1 MTKSKSMGSALLIT
15 GTAIGAGMLGIPL
28 ATSSLGVWP
37 TLGLLVIVWL
47 FSLLAGRLILAVIL
61 ALPKHDL
68 HYNRMAFLTL
78 GRPGQWVAWV
88 CVLGLLY
95 SLTVAYITGGSSL
108 FRSVLVA
115 KGHTPPPFVLEC
127 LFTVVL
133 GSFIVISTR
142 ATDALNRMLMGVKA
156 TLLVLMLFLCL
167 PEVEHDLLKPTSH
180 IPALGL
186 GLLTAV
192 PVLFVSFGFHH
203 ILPSLAQYNHY
214 DVKPLQRA
222 LFWGSVIPLLVY
234 IAWVIMTLGVIP
246 LTGPDSFASL
256 TSPDVGPFITL
267 WVGRLQQP
275 SLDVII
281 QLLAPIALI
290 TSFLGV
296 TLGLFDFLSDSL
308 SSRPALSK
316 RRWVLGLMTFGLP
329 LIGAL
334 LYPHGFIALL
344 KFGGV
349 FLAVM
354 AFILPPLMAMKLNV
368 GGKIVPIMVICFGI
382 LVAALGLF
390 S

>member
-1 MTKSKSMGSALLIT
+1 MMTSKTLGSALLIT

-28 ATSSLGVWP
+28 ATSSLGVGP
-37 TLGLLVIVWL
+37 TIGLLVIVWM
-47 FSLLAGRLILAVIL
+47 FSLLAGRLILAVVL

-68 HYNRMAFLTL
+68 HFNRMAFLTL
-78 GRPGQWVAWV
+78 GRPGQWVAWA

-108 FRSVLVA
+108 FRSFLMSR
-115 KGHTPPPFVLEC
+115 GHTPPPYLLEC
-127 LFTVVL
+127 LFTVGL

-142 ATDALNRMLMGVKA
+142 ATDTLNRILMGVKA
-156 TLLVLMLFLCL
+156 ILLALMLVLCL
-167 PEVEHDLLKPTSH
+167 PEVEHDLLVPNTY
-180 IPALGL
+180 IPNLGL
-186 GLLTAV
+186 GLLTAI

-203 ILPSLAQYNHY
+203 ILPSLANYNAY
-214 DVKPLQRA
+214 ETKPLQRA
-222 LFWGSVIPLLVY
+222 LFWGSLIPLLVY

-246 LTGPDSFASL
+246 TQGPDSFASL

-275 SLDVII
+275 ALDVII
-281 QLLAPIALI
+281 QLLSPIALI

-308 SSRPALSK
+308 SSRPGLSK
-316 RRWVLGLMTFGLP
+316 RRGVLGLMTFGLP
-329 LIGAL
+329 LICAI

-354 AFILPPLMAMKLNV
+354 AFILPPLMALKLRV
-368 GGKIVPIMVICFGI
+368 GGTVAPIAVICFGI
-382 LVAALGLF
+382 LVALLGLF